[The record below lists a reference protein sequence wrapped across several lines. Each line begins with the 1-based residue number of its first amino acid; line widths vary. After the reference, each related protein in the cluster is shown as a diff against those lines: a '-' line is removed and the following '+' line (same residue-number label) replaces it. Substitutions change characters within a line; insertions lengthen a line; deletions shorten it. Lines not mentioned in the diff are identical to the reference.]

1 VDVTSQLPGDE
12 TADGSFDNF
21 ADVLTISTSHLERY
35 LSVARQV
42 TRLAVGLP
50 PMIPAADRFEIP
62 LHVLQ
67 DDRQSDDLPLGSRGG
82 IAVRYQFPSD
92 GEYAITVRLRRQ
104 YQDYVMGMGWPQRL
118 DVRVD
123 GALAKR
129 FTVGGEAKGRPAAAS
144 YAGDGEPGFAGDD
157 SWEKYMQIGADAGLE
172 IRMPM
177 TAGAHMVSA
186 SFVREMWEPEGLPQP
201 LQRGRV
207 LTNDEIYMATRALGR
222 CRSAGRTASSDRRGM
237 TSSARRGY
245 AEPSRDLHLSA
256 TTAIGRAR
264 VRIEDSDPRRTPG
277 LSPSG
282 DRRRHAHLGRVLRSW
297 TTRWRQL

>member
-1 VDVTSQLPGDE
+1 
-12 TADGSFDNF
+12 
-21 ADVLTISTSHLERY
+21 
-35 LSVARQV
+35 
-42 TRLAVGLP
+42 
-50 PMIPAADRFEIP
+50 
-62 LHVLQ
+62 VLQ

-82 IAVRYQFPSD
+82 IAVRYQFPAD
-92 GEYAITVRLRRQ
+92 GEYAIKVRLRRQ

-157 SWEKYMQIGADAGLE
+157 SWEKYMQIEADAGLE

-207 LTNDEIYMATRALGR
+207 LTNDEIYMGHASVGALSISGPYRVERATRD
-222 CRSAGRTASSDRRGM
+222 TASRRALFICQPTTPIGG
-237 TSSARRGY
+237 AR
-245 AEPSRDLHLSA
+245 LC
-256 TTAIGRAR
+256 
-264 VRIEDSDPRRTPG
+264 IEDSDSRRPHG
-277 LSPSG
+277 LSPACDQPLIRARSSSSSVVDG
-282 DRRRHAHLGRVLRSW
+282 ETRAASTRVFNSRSSARW
-297 TTRWRQL
+297 WIRISCCACTAIHRWRGEPRPRRAMR